1 LPYHLVACYGMYHG
15 FIWVELGIVASS
27 VKGVAQTPRL
37 QNNRDEGRLDIL
49 TQRFTTSLSQVGIR
63 RCYAGYL
70 QRKMLLIFYAICGRA
85 EQMNNHRRGVKMP

>member
-1 LPYHLVACYGMYHG
+1 MLRYVPWFYMGRIRESCQFCEGG
-15 FIWVELGIVASS
+15 T
-27 VKGVAQTPRL
+27 QTPRL
-37 QNNRDEGRLDIL
+37 HNNWDEGRLDIL

-70 QRKMLLIFYAICGRA
+70 RRKMLLIFYAICGRA